1 MKIIGVGLI
10 VFGAMI
16 VSSYLLVSGPPSDPC
31 VDSTFTPEPD
41 PATGELIDLEARLIT
56 DDLVQPSDMFVLPGS
71 PRLFAVEKPGRIVIV
86 EDGVVGDTPVIDMR
100 SIVESDENEQGLL
113 TALPHPDVASNC
125 LIYLFYTDLAGDSQ
139 LVQARISGT
148 AQPVIDIR
156 SFRTV
161 ITIPQPHVWHQ
172 SGSMIF
178 GPDGYL
184 WVTVGDG
191 GNIGDPRGHGQ
202 NPNTLLATVIRL
214 DVSDL
219 PYRIPP
225 DNPFVDSEEG
235 ADEVWAYGLRNPW
248 RIWIDDGNVYIPDV
262 GQFQYEEIDIVP
274 IDEPGHN
281 FGWSVLEGFDCY
293 DRDEEDGVVPDCDPT
308 EFTLPVHG
316 YIHENTGCAI
326 VGGPVYRGRDIPEL
340 DGHYF
345 YADYC
350 RGWVRTM
357 RYTDGEVTEDR
368 EWDALDMTLVTTF
381 AVDWVG
387 EIYYANLDGNLWK
400 IVPVRG

>member
-1 MKIIGVGLI
+1 
-10 VFGAMI
+10 
-16 VSSYLLVSGPPSDPC
+16 
-31 VDSTFTPEPD
+31 
-41 PATGELIDLEARLIT
+41 
-56 DDLVQPSDMFVLPGS
+56 
-71 PRLFAVEKPGRIVIV
+71 
-86 EDGVVGDTPVIDMR
+86 
-100 SIVESDENEQGLL
+100 
-113 TALPHPDVASNC
+113 
-125 LIYLFYTDLAGDSQ
+125 
-139 LVQARISGT
+139 
-148 AQPVIDIR
+148 
-156 SFRTV
+156 
-161 ITIPQPHVWHQ
+161 
-172 SGSMIF
+172 MIF

-225 DNPFVDSEEG
+225 DNPFVDSEKG

-281 FGWSVLEGFDCY
+281 FGWSIAEGFDCY
-293 DRDEEDGVVPDCDPT
+293 DRDEEDEVVPDCDPT